1 MKKKNLFFAVVMVL
15 MLVLLTACGSSSD
28 SSSSSNSGSQST
40 ASNESS
46 NTQNSSTEK
55 KTLIVGTSADYPPFE
70 YIDTANSDEII
81 GFDIELIK
89 IIGEKLGYE
98 VKVENMD
105 FNSLITALQAK
116 KFDVVIAGMTPTPE
130 REEVVD
136 FSVPYYETE
145 QYFIFKKD
153 KGYTSPADIAG
164 GVVGA
169 QLSSIQEE
177 IANEFGEQYGFK
189 VESRNLIPELIQE
202 IKIGRL
208 DAAVIENI
216 VSENYLAQDP
226 ELAAFKI
233 EMDDP
238 DYKAI
243 VFQKG
248 SPLKEEFNKV
258 IEELHNDGTIDQLK
272 KKWIV
277 VEE

>member
-1 MKKKNLFFAVVMVL
+1 MKKNFIFAVVMVL
-15 MLVLLTACGSSSD
+15 MLTLLTACGSSNENSSNQNSTTSQ
-28 SSSSSNSGSQST
+28 SSSS
-40 ASNESS
+40 
-46 NTQNSSTEK
+46 QNATEGNTEK

-89 IIGEKLGYE
+89 LIGEKLGYE

-136 FSVPYYETE
+136 FSIPYYETE
-145 QYFIFKKD
+145 QYFIFKAD

-177 IANEFGEQYGFK
+177 IALNFGEQYGFK

-216 VSENYLAQDP
+216 VSENFLALDS
-226 ELAAFKI
+226 ELAAFPI

-248 SPLKEEFNKV
+248 SPLKAEFDKV
-258 IEELHNDGTIDQLK
+258 IEELHADGTIDQLK